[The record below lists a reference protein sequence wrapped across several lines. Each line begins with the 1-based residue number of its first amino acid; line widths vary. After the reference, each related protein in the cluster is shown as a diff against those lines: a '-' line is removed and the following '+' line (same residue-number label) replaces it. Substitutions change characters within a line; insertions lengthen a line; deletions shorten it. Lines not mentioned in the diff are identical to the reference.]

1 MKEFIGHGCSFIVII
16 IGQLF
21 YYYILYKLGQSDIQN
36 LNDEVVKQF
45 IIALFNT
52 RNIDSRKV
60 NLREKLEEMLD
71 EEDYSKLIKLGADKI
86 RKWQFKIRDR

>member
-1 MKEFIGHGCSFIVII
+1 MEPQNEFFA
-16 IGQLF
+16 
-21 YYYILYKLGQSDIQN
+21 YILYKLGQSDIQN

-86 RKWQFKIRDR
+86 RKW

>member
-1 MKEFIGHGCSFIVII
+1 MADNEKNTENIDESSI
-16 IGQLF
+16 F

-86 RKWQFKIRDR
+86 RKW

>member
-1 MKEFIGHGCSFIVII
+1 MI
-16 IGQLF
+16 
-21 YYYILYKLGQSDIQN
+21 
-36 LNDEVVKQF
+36 
-45 IIALFNT
+45 FNT

-86 RKWQFKIRDR
+86 RKW